1 MRVLLALLLVGI
13 AGCGDDPN
21 KKANKLYVESVRLIS
36 SAGNK
41 TGDAAIADYEQARA
55 NVQKIIDEYGESD
68 LAVKL
73 ISGET
78 LFSTIDIRARIEELK
93 DGKGGPDPM
102 DTTRLNIKAFEA
114 AAKMYKIKN
123 KVWPEGATEDVVMLL
138 MMTEDERGNPTA
150 AFLEKIPTDAWG
162 EPLQYK
168 YPADNTGNTFKP
180 LIYSFGPDRDV
191 GGNDNMSNIDDLI
204 YEQGL

>member
-138 MMTEDERGNPTA
+138 MMTEDE
-150 AFLEKIPTDAWG
+150 
-162 EPLQYK
+162 
-168 YPADNTGNTFKP
+168 
-180 LIYSFGPDRDV
+180 
-191 GGNDNMSNIDDLI
+191 
-204 YEQGL
+204 